1 MFTWLEA
8 AVMCEELYGAE
19 TNMKEGYF
27 VCPECGSL
35 FSSAIGVNTMIGPY
49 VPFVAVCLRRVNY
62 ENLVC

>member
-27 VCPECGSL
+27 VCPVCAEPIFECDWREH
-35 FSSAIGVNTMIGPY
+35 NDWT
-49 VPFVAVCLRRVNY
+49 VCP
-62 ENLVC
+62 VCGGMFEEG